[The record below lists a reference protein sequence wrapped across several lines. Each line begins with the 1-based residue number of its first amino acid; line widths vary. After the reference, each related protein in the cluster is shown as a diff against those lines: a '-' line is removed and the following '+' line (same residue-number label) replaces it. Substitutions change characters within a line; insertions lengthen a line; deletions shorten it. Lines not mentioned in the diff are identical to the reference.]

1 MSDSSPDAPFLETNS
16 FARALVWGWL
26 VCGVL
31 DISAACI
38 QASVSFGTP
47 PVRLLQGVASALL
60 GKAAFDGGAAT
71 AALGL
76 LMHFVV
82 ALTAATIFCVF
93 YRRTPALRALP
104 VWLLGPLY
112 GLCFFCLMNYAT
124 LPGLSWLR
132 SLYLGT
138 SPRWP
143 GSMGWPQALI
153 HMVCVGTP
161 IVAAAR
167 RFLR

>member
-1 MSDSSPDAPFLETNS
+1 MTDSTAAAPAPETNP

-31 DISAACI
+31 DITAACI
-38 QASVSFGTP
+38 QASVSFGLP
-47 PVRLLQGVASALL
+47 PARLLQGVASALL
-60 GKAAFDGGAAT
+60 GKAALDGGAAT

-76 LMHFVV
+76 ALHFIV
-82 ALTAATIFCVF
+82 ALAAATIFCVC
-93 YRRTPALRALP
+93 YRRTPALRP
-104 VWLLGPLY
+104 VPGWLLGPLY
-112 GLCFFCLMNYAT
+112 GLLFFCLMNYAV

-138 SPRWP
+138 PPRWP

-153 HMVCVGTP
+153 HMACVGTP

>member
-1 MSDSSPDAPFLETNS
+1 MTATSVPEPAPQNSS

-31 DISAACI
+31 DINAAFI
-38 QASVSFGTP
+38 QAYLSFGTP

-60 GKAAFDGGAAT
+60 GKAALDGGAAT
-71 AALGL
+71 AALGML
-76 LMHFVV
+76 LHFTV
-82 ALTAATIFCVF
+82 AFTAASLFCLI
-93 YRRTPALRALP
+93 YRRTPALRGTP
-104 VWLLGPLY
+104 VVILGPLY
-112 GLCFFCLMNYAT
+112 GLIFFCLMNYVA
-124 LPGLSWLR
+124 LPALSWLR

-138 SPRWP
+138 PPRWP
-143 GSMGWPQALI
+143 GTMGWPQALI
-153 HMVCVGTP
+153 HMACVGTP